1 MRRMPAAIARQ
12 DSSGAMTVGVSD
24 PSEVARM
31 TSMPLRNLCLTGMA
45 LALAACAGE
54 PRRSTP
60 LDQRNVERLAA
71 VRVDPAAASRILN
84 GYRAS
89 RGLSPVRLDPAL
101 TAMAQRQADAMVA
114 ANALSHDAGGSFQAR
129 VHAAGLDAA
138 RAAENLGAGYYST
151 EEAFTGWRNSAGH
164 DANLRMIEA
173 TRFGIALAKD
183 PQTQYR
189 AWWAL
194 VIAGDAPK
202 RQELSA
208 GPVGYFGSNLPIP
221 R

>member
-1 MRRMPAAIARQ
+1 
-12 DSSGAMTVGVSD
+12 MTLPNSR
-24 PSEVARM
+24 VA
-31 TSMPLRNLCLTGMA
+31 A
-45 LALAACAGE
+45 LALPLLVAACAGE
-54 PRRSTP
+54 PRRTAP
-60 LDQRNVERLAA
+60 PDPRGVERLAA
-71 VRVDPAAASRILN
+71 VRVDPAAATRILN
-84 GYRAS
+84 AYRAS
-89 RGLSPVRLDPAL
+89 RGLGPVRLDAGL

-151 EEAFTGWRNSAGH
+151 EDAFTGWRNSAGH
-164 DANLRMIEA
+164 DANLRMAEA

-194 VIAGDAPK
+194 VIAGDPP
-202 RQELSA
+202 RREELTA